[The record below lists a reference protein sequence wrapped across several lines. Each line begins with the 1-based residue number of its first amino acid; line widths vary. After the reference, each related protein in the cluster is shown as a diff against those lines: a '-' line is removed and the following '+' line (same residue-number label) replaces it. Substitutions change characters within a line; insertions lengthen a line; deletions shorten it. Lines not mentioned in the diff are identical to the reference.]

1 MSAKVFVAEQSET
14 AARTETFGVR
24 TGSIGLRTGMSE
36 IAAMLRHEPAA
47 IRPDIREN
55 PGPAGRRRL
64 GSNERGQAMTE
75 YLFLVVLCGLVC
87 IPVVKLLPE
96 AVRGYIR
103 PFYYCISR
111 PIP

>member
-1 MSAKVFVAEQSET
+1 MNLNRAPEHLTAVLQNTNTAAGWMRPEIVLNRPGCPVFSET
-14 AARTETFGVR
+14 AAVPAPTRTRV
-24 TGSIGLRTGMSE
+24 
-36 IAAMLRHEPAA
+36 PVK
-47 IRPDIREN
+47 
-55 PGPAGRRRL
+55 RRC
-64 GSNERGQAMTE
+64 ERGQAMTE

-87 IPVVKLLPE
+87 IPVVRWLPN